1 MVAVGAYGRMPD
13 VLPFTLGDAMDRMF
27 CYLWHEKN
35 EPNECKFGERWIFD
49 GQDPE
54 TEVRKRIK
62 ESVGVR
68 KDKINDGTIELT
80 AFWDVT
86 DYAKSIGR
94 YFKQSR
100 VDDHIR
106 KRAIGHRKEGS
117 REVHTLPALTV
128 KRKVDS
134 FLAKQGQPL
143 PLLGLAVWQA
153 RQLES
158 VLDDINS
165 GSRTLGRE
173 LCGRFGKTT
182 FSGALIIE
190 TGVQLTVITSY
201 VLTAF
206 TSFENDL
213 SGFEQFKD
221 LVLVDAK
228 DDDYKDTIEANL
240 AAGKQVVVFVSL
252 CHGELRQDRLEFL
265 GLQPVARLWLIDEA
279 DYGAKRA
286 KQVEALKNARRP
298 HDVVLA
304 MTGTD
309 ADQATALWE
318 LDAPVRS
325 VTYPEL
331 VHEKLDPC
339 GHYDTALKYFCIDPS
354 RADKVVAIEFYQ
366 AGYREMTER
375 YLATNPDVEVELLG
389 GWGKAAADV
398 AKAKN
403 WWVQFFEN
411 AFLGKGDFLSMNID
425 YQIRRNIKKE
435 GPRTAM
441 IFLPG
446 SMPRSEKNDQLAILV
461 DVARQ
466 CLSSWL
472 VVSVYGA
479 ETSNK
484 EAEALVKEYVERSQ
498 IEGKDLLI
506 LSAGMAQ
513 RSFSVGNIKEV
524 HLCYD
529 GGDASGT
536 NQKIWR
542 GVTPL
547 TAGAVARIVSWS
559 LDPNRDDKFDAV
571 IMSTIFNVKRNRS
584 LGSNKDALR
593 DVLKTV
599 NIYSCTDDG
608 RIMLSPDKYS
618 QELLDRNSISRVGGM
633 QSPVSQ
639 MTDEELEALKSAN
652 SAVWQ
657 MAKQEKAQMGR
668 THTKTSA
675 SKSGTSNRS
684 HRDDLLKHA
693 RKVITTIIE
702 NSDII
707 VLGTNSTRLEEAFQ
721 KLEQDLD
728 RRRSVESVFNL
739 PFDMLKDLF
748 DRGIV
753 PRDYVELRV
762 DR

>member
-1 MVAVGAYGRMPD
+1 
-13 VLPFTLGDAMDRMF
+13 MDRMF
-27 CYLWHEKN
+27 CYLWHETN
-35 EPNECKFGERWIFD
+35 EPNECKFGERWVFS
-49 GQDPE
+49 GLDPE
-54 TEVRKRIK
+54 KDIWKRIK

-68 KDKINDGTIELT
+68 KDRIADGTIQLMH
-80 AFWDVT
+80 FWDVSE
-86 DYAKSIGR
+86 YAESVGR
-94 YFKQSR
+94 YYKSSR
-100 VDDHIR
+100 VDDYIR
-106 KRAIGHRKEGS
+106 KRAIGHRKNGS
-117 REVHTLPALTV
+117 REVHTLPADTV
-128 KRKVDS
+128 KKKVDK
-134 FLAKQGQPL
+134 FLAQQGQPL
-143 PLLGLAVWQA
+143 PPLKLAVWQA
-153 RQLES
+153 RQAES
-158 VLDDINS
+158 VISDINS
-165 GSRTLGRE
+165 GGRTLGRE

-182 FSGALIIE
+182 WSGALIIE
-190 TGVQLTVITSY
+190 TGVKLTVVTSY

-206 TSFENDL
+206 TSFETDL

-221 LVLVDAK
+221 LVLVDTK
-228 DDDYKDTIEANL
+228 DQEYKETVDANL
-240 AAGKQVVVFVSL
+240 AAGKQVVAFVSL
-252 CHGELRQDRLEFL
+252 CGGELRKDRLEFL
-265 GLQPVARLWLIDEA
+265 GTRPVDRLWLIDEA

-286 KQVEALKNARRP
+286 KQVEALQSARRP
-298 HDVVLA
+298 NDVVLA

-309 ADQATALWE
+309 ADQATALWS
-318 LDAPVRS
+318 LDRPMRS

-331 VHEKLDPC
+331 AHEKLNPC
-339 GHYDTALKYFCIDPS
+339 GDYDTALKHFCIDS
-354 RADKVVAIEFYQ
+354 TRADKVVAIEFYQ

-375 YLATNPDVEVELLG
+375 YLAAHPDVEIELLG
-389 GWGKAAADV
+389 GWSKVAADV
-398 AKAKN
+398 QKAKN

-425 YQIRRNIKKE
+425 YQIRRNTKKE

-441 IFLPG
+441 MFLPG
-446 SMPRSEKNDQLAILV
+446 SMPRSEKNDQLVILV

-472 VVSVYGA
+472 VVPIYGV
-479 ETSNK
+479 ETSNR

-498 IEGKDLLI
+498 SQGKDLLI

-513 RSFSVGNIKEV
+513 RSFSVGDIKEV

-529 GGDASGT
+529 GGDASAT

-584 LGSNKDALR
+584 LVSNKDALR

-599 NIYSCTDDG
+599 NIYSCTDNG
-608 RIMLSPDKYS
+608 RVPLTADVYS
-618 QELLDRNSISRVGGM
+618 QELLGRNSISRVGGM
-633 QSPVSQ
+633 QSPVSE
-639 MTDEELEALKSAN
+639 MTDAELEALKSAN
-652 SAVWQ
+652 SAIWQ
-657 MAKQEKAQMGR
+657 MAKQEKASMGR
-668 THTKTSA
+668 MHTKASV
-675 SKSGTSNRS
+675 SKSNTSNRS

-707 VLGTNSTRLEEAFQ
+707 VLGTNSTKLEEAFQ
-721 KLEQDLD
+721 KLERDPD
-728 RRRSVESVFNL
+728 RCRSVESVFNL